1 MRQRSGILDRMCLVL
16 IGWRAHPEYRLIV
29 AANRDE
35 FYTRPTESMRWWP
48 EAPGLLAGR
57 DTGAVG
63 RAEGEPPGTWLGLST
78 HPHGDNRFAA
88 VTNVRD
94 PADQRLDARSRGA
107 LLMDFLR
114 GASDRGRAGEFPGPE
129 KYVLDVAA
137 APDDYNGYNLVV
149 SDLRT
154 LWWHSNRSAA
164 EPRELAAGFHGLSN
178 GTFVTSAGPSPRE
191 ADLMAPQPIWPKVRA
206 GVRGLREVVR
216 TEPGAVDRY
225 FEVLADRTEA
235 ADDELPH
242 TGVPHEMER
251 ALSARFVAHTVHG
264 TRASTVLIVREDGT
278 FDMVERSF
286 GPLGEERGENVV
298 RGLLDLAG

>member
-1 MRQRSGILDRMCLVL
+1 MLVGMCLVL

-63 RAEGEPPGTWLGLST
+63 RAAGEPPGTWLGLST

-94 PADQRLDARSRGA
+94 PADQSLDARSRGA

-114 GASDRGRAGEFPGPE
+114 GASDRGPAGEFPGPE
-129 KYVLDVAA
+129 KYVLDVAT

-164 EPRELAAGFHGLSN
+164 EPRELSPGFHGLSN
-178 GTFVTSAGPSPRE
+178 GTFVTSGPPTLAV
-191 ADLMAPQPIWPKVRA
+191 ADLTAPQPIWPKVRA
-206 GVRGLREVVR
+206 GVTQLREVVR
-216 TEPGAVDRY
+216 SEPGAVDRY

-235 ADDELPH
+235 PDELLPR
-242 TGVPHEMER
+242 TGVPDDMER
-251 ALSARFVAHTVHG
+251 ALSARFIAHTVHG
-264 TRASTVLIVREDGT
+264 TRASTVLVVREDGA
-278 FDMVERSF
+278 FEMVERSF
-286 GPLGEERGENVV
+286 GRLGEELGEVVV

>member
-1 MRQRSGILDRMCLVL
+1 MLVGMCLVL

-63 RAEGEPPGTWLGLST
+63 RAAGEPPGTWLGLST

-114 GASDRGRAGEFPGPE
+114 GASDRALAGEFPGPE
-129 KYVLDVAA
+129 KYVLDVAT

-164 EPRELAAGFHGLSN
+164 EPIELSPGFHGLSN
-178 GTFVTSAGPSPRE
+178 GTFVTSGPPALAE
-191 ADLMAPQPIWPKVRA
+191 ADLTAPAPIWPKVRA
-206 GVRGLREVVR
+206 GVTQLREVVR

-235 ADDELPH
+235 PGELLPR
-242 TGVPHEMER
+242 TGVPDDMER
-251 ALSARFVAHTVHG
+251 ALSARFIAHTVHG
-264 TRASTVLIVREDGT
+264 TRASTVLVVREDGA
-278 FDMVERSF
+278 FEMVERSF
-286 GPLGEERGENVV
+286 GRLGEELGEVVV
-298 RGLLDLAG
+298 RGLLDLTG

>member
-1 MRQRSGILDRMCLVL
+1 MCLVL

-63 RAEGEPPGTWLGLST
+63 RAAGEPPGTWLGLST

-114 GASDRGRAGEFPGPE
+114 GASDRALAGEFPGPE
-129 KYVLDVAA
+129 KYVLDVAT

-164 EPRELAAGFHGLSN
+164 EPIELSPGFHGLSN
-178 GTFVTSAGPSPRE
+178 GTFVTSGPPALAE
-191 ADLMAPQPIWPKVRA
+191 ADLTAPAPIWPKVRA
-206 GVRGLREVVR
+206 GVTQLREVVR

-235 ADDELPH
+235 PGELLPR
-242 TGVPHEMER
+242 TGVPDYMER
-251 ALSARFVAHTVHG
+251 ALSARFIAHTVHG
-264 TRASTVLIVREDGT
+264 TRASTVLVVREDGA
-278 FDMVERSF
+278 FEMVERSF
-286 GPLGEERGENVV
+286 GRLGEELGEVVV
-298 RGLLDLAG
+298 RGLLDLTG

>member
-1 MRQRSGILDRMCLVL
+1 MCLVL

-63 RAEGEPPGTWLGLST
+63 RAAGEPPGTWLGLST

-114 GASDRGRAGEFPGPE
+114 GASDRALAGEFPGPE
-129 KYVLDVAA
+129 KYVLDVAT

-164 EPRELAAGFHGLSN
+164 EPIELSPGFHGLSN
-178 GTFVTSAGPSPRE
+178 GTFVTSGPPALAE
-191 ADLMAPQPIWPKVRA
+191 ADFTAPAPIWPKVRA
-206 GVRGLREVVR
+206 GVTQLREVVR

-235 ADDELPH
+235 PGELLPR
-242 TGVPHEMER
+242 TGVPDDMER
-251 ALSARFVAHTVHG
+251 ALSARFIAHTVHG
-264 TRASTVLIVREDGT
+264 TRASTVLVVREDGA
-278 FDMVERSF
+278 FEMVERSF
-286 GPLGEERGENVV
+286 GRLGEELGEVVV
-298 RGLLDLAG
+298 RGLLDLTG